1 MFIHLEKILIVQP
14 SFPSI
19 STKKKQKSKPLNL
32 LSTQSLEILSPSHL
46 LLTLLEHLN
55 KMILLLLKCRLT
67 MDEKLIYICLKK
79 FRIFSFFFNFKSE
92 ETIGGQLID
101 NDLFVSVKKFSESIP
116 REERLDTQYSIIDK
130 SNPSRMSIL
139 FGHKFL
145 TLKLYQLSP
154 PEVFLSNITLTCLD
168 IFHHKSII
176 IFSGKIVKDAKK
188 LN

>member
-1 MFIHLEKILIVQP
+1 M
-14 SFPSI
+14 
-19 STKKKQKSKPLNL
+19 N
-32 LSTQSLEILSPSHL
+32 
-46 LLTLLEHLN
+46 
-55 KMILLLLKCRLT
+55 
-67 MDEKLIYICLKK
+67 
-79 FRIFSFFFNFKSE
+79 FFYNFKSE

-188 LN
+188 LKIKN